1 MTLRRVII
9 VGGGVGGASAAAELR
24 EAGFDGELVLISDED
39 ELPYERPPLSKEFL
53 LEHGTPEHPAVK
65 PEHWYEQQE
74 VELMRGTKVTAID
87 LPAREVVLAAGRRLG
102 YEALILATGVRARRL
117 PIADGD
123 RVLYM
128 RTADD
133 ARRLRAALAD
143 IEHVVVVGGGWLGCE
158 VAAAARVLRRRATL
172 ITADGLPLQRT
183 VGSLIAGAMTDI
195 HHHKGVELR
204 TDEQL
209 TGVVQHGDHV
219 EVKTS
224 RELLEGDLMV
234 IACGSTPNT
243 ELAEAAGLPVNDG
256 ILVDEFCR
264 TAAEGVYAVGDVARQ
279 RHPRYPQP
287 LRVEH
292 HDNAHRHARCAARDI
307 LGTGEPFD
315 EAHWFWSDQY
325 GHSLQ
330 AVGQIDDPEDVILR
344 GAVEDR
350 SFSVVGLRDGQ
361 LRFVVSLDRPRDV
374 IEARRILFTEHQ
386 LMPEQVADSS
396 VPLKRMVTPDRHR
409 VAAAEG

>member
-53 LEHGTPEHPAVK
+53 LEHDTPEHPAVK
-65 PEHWYEQQE
+65 PEEWYAHED
-74 VELMRGTKVTAID
+74 VELMRATTVMEVD
-87 LPAREVVLAAGRRLG
+87 LHARDVVLGEDRRLG
-102 YEALILATGVRARRL
+102 YDALILATGVRARRL
-117 PIADGD
+117 PIVDGD
-123 RVLYM
+123 RVLYV

-133 ARRLRAALAD
+133 ARLLRAALAD

-183 VGSLIAGAMTDI
+183 VGSMIAGVMAEI

-204 TDEQL
+204 RGEQL
-209 TGVVQHGDHV
+209 TGAVQHGDQV
-219 EVKTS
+219 EVTTS
-224 RELLEGDLMV
+224 RAVLEGDLMV

-243 ELAEAAGLPVNDG
+243 ELAEAAGLPVDDG

-264 TAAEGVYAVGDVARQ
+264 TPADGVYAIGDVARQ
-279 RHPRYPQP
+279 RHPQYPEP

-292 HDNAHRHARCAARDI
+292 HDNAHHQARCAVRDI
-307 LGTGEPFD
+307 LGTGEPFAD
-315 EAHWFWSDQY
+315 AHWFWSDQY
-325 GHSLQ
+325 DHSLQ
-330 AVGQIDDPEDVILR
+330 AVGRIDDPEDVIVR
-344 GAVEDR
+344 GSVEER
-350 SFSVVGLRDGQ
+350 SFSVVGLRDGR

-386 LMPEQVADSS
+386 LTAEQVADAT
-396 VPLKRMVTPDRHR
+396 VPLKRMVTPDRRR